1 MSRNL
6 QCNNTLCTSE
16 GVEDESLH
24 LVCVGRNCDC
34 VTHVSGILLCYMIA
48 GVDVRVNVK
57 IVVCYE
63 GMKMEEIQD
72 RLIHISEIE
81 WKLQ

>member
-1 MSRNL
+1 
-6 QCNNTLCTSE
+6 
-16 GVEDESLH
+16 
-24 LVCVGRNCDC
+24 
-34 VTHVSGILLCYMIA
+34 MIA